1 MGWNSLVAEPLQAQI
16 KETTLKTDQVD
27 REIRGVVLIKKSLV
41 NNPYQDPNVI
51 LRKELK
57 QIQSELANLERGL
70 KRAENNLSTPGE
82 MALTLE
88 QLLNGMEGLT
98 LLDMQTLPSEK
109 LELDKIQS
117 QIEKSTVK
125 NSRSSSAN
133 SNQTLDN
140 STTLYRQDLV
150 LNFSG
155 DYLNTLNFLETV
167 EALPM
172 TLFWNSIDYSLTNNK
187 SGQVKLALNTLSFID
202 SFIGVN

>member
-1 MGWNSLVAEPLQAQI
+1 MAEPLQAQI